1 MAPGL
6 IPADERPVTPAE
18 CEALVDRLAASV
30 ELRRAARL
38 RAFLL
43 YVSDRTLHHACTG
56 LHEQEIGSAVFG
68 RPAGYDTGI
77 DNIVRV
83 NATELRK
90 RLEHYFAEE
99 GAGETLVLEIQRGSY
114 VPVFSRRLIASPE
127 PAVGPAKN
135 GLGAAGLARDSAA
148 REPAPQEPA
157 AATPAGVLTGSTAVS
172 TRNGPGDS
180 AGDSP
185 VAVVPARRLHTQR
198 WWQAAAALLLV
209 ATLALAWQNRELT
222 LEAHPWRRSPAVRA
236 LWGNFFDSGQETD
249 LLLADTSFALA
260 EDMMQRTISI
270 TDYLNYSYKR
280 FAEAQN
286 LSEAQRHD
294 LRLVLER
301 NNGSIADF
309 RVGQQILALDP
320 GRLTLT
326 FAREFTPD
334 AAKHHSMVLIGARQ
348 SNPWVGLFAGKL
360 NFDIEYDPAVE
371 RPYVV
376 NHAPEKG
383 ESPTYPAAA
392 SHDPPGTS
400 YAVIAYLPDLSGKGR
415 ALLIEGCD
423 SQATGAAGDFVTNE
437 DSLALLEQK
446 FPSPGLPFFEVLLRT
461 SQLSGT
467 PLRGEVIAF
476 RIHPGN
482 APGKP

>member
-1 MAPGL
+1 MAPAL
-6 IPADERPVTPAE
+6 IPAKERPVTTAE
-18 CEALVDRLAASV
+18 CEALVERLAASV

-38 RAFLL
+38 RAFLI
-43 YVSDRTLHHACTG
+43 YVSDRTLHHGGSG
-56 LHEQEIGSAVFG
+56 LHEQEIGAAVFG

-90 RLEHYFAEE
+90 RLEHYFADE
-99 GAGETLVLEIQRGSY
+99 GAGESVVLEIQRGSY
-114 VPVFSRRLIASPE
+114 ATVFSRRSPASVE
-127 PAVGPAKN
+127 PVASAG
-135 GLGAAGLARDSAA
+135 GGAPGLAGDL
-148 REPAPQEPA
+148 PAQEPSA
-157 AATPAGVLTGSTAVS
+157 PGPAGVLTAASALSTPSEPAA
-172 TRNGPGDS
+172 GPGAAAS
-180 AGDSP
+180 PGAAAKAGRP
-185 VAVVPARRLHTQR
+185 QTQR
-198 WWQAAAALLLV
+198 WWQAAAALLLAAV
-209 ATLALAWQNRELT
+209 LALAWQNRELT
-222 LEAHPWRRSPAVRA
+222 LEAHPWQRSPAVRA

-260 EDMMQRTISI
+260 EDIMQRSISL
-270 TDYLNYSYKR
+270 TDYLNYSYKQ
-280 FAEAQN
+280 FAAAPT
-286 LSEAQRHD
+286 LSEAQRRD

-326 FAREFTPD
+326 FARQFTPD
-334 AAKHHSMVLIGARQ
+334 QAKDHSLVLIGSRQ

-360 NFDIEYDPAVE
+360 NFDIEYDPAAE

-383 ESPTYPAAA
+383 EAPMYPAAA
-392 SHDPPGTS
+392 NHDPPGTS

-415 ALLIEGCD
+415 TLLIEGCD
-423 SQATGAAGDFVTNE
+423 SQATGAAGDFVTSE
-437 DSLALLEQK
+437 DSLALLEQR

-467 PLRGEVIAF
+467 PLHGEVIAF
-476 RIHPGN
+476 RIHPGA